1 MAKGV
6 IKPTESVYSILGQSY
21 YYNND
26 SKGAIDAWKKGANM
40 SSKGD
45 QNLLLAQV
53 YGEESRY
60 TESKSAAQQA
70 ISKGIENKGDAYLR
84 IAEAESELGLN
95 NKTAMI
101 AALREAAKYPE
112 SKTQAFKLLKE
123 AGVK

>member
-1 MAKGV
+1 M
-6 IKPTESVYSILGQSY
+6 E
-21 YYNND
+21 
-26 SKGAIDAWKKGANM
+26 KGADM

-60 TESKSAAQQA
+60 VESKSAAQQA

-112 SKTQAFKLLKE
+112 SKTQALKLLKE